1 MLRRVLIGLCVC
13 LALAALE
20 TAQAWA
26 RMGLNDALPPLSW
39 LPRIYLNT
47 LRAWLVLGALS
58 PLPLL
63 LARRCPP
70 LRPPLARAAL
80 VHLAGALGFFALH
93 VGLYALA
100 LLPGATASFEVLLVK
115 LFTSYAALDLLVYA
129 VLVGGV
135 EALRLSREAE
145 ARTVHAAQLEASLG
159 QARLEALRARLHPHF
174 LFNAMNAF
182 STLALAGRG
191 PEVAEGLARLAGLLR
206 AALDDRLAGE
216 IPLARELELADAY
229 LDVERLRF
237 ADRLRVAR
245 DVESGAL
252 AARVP
257 SLLLQPLLENALRHG
272 LGPRPEG
279 GQITLRARVEGEHL
293 TLAVED
299 DGFGFDA
306 GAREGIGLGL
316 VRERL
321 QRSYGAA
328 HRFEIATRDGGGT
341 AVCLRLPLR
350 SA

>member
-1 MLRRVLIGLCVC
+1 MLRRVLIGLCAC

-39 LPRIYLNT
+39 LPRLYFNT

-63 LARRCPP
+63 LARHFPP
-70 LRPPLARAAL
+70 LRPPLARTAL
-80 VHLAGALGFFALH
+80 VHVAGAVGFFALH
-93 VGLYALA
+93 VGLFALA
-100 LLPGATASFEVLLVK
+100 LLPGATAPFEVLLVK

-129 VLVGGV
+129 ALVGGV
-135 EALRLSREAE
+135 EALRLSHEAE
-145 ARTVHAAQLEASLG
+145 ARAVQAAQLEASLG

-191 PEVAEGLARLAGLLR
+191 AEVAEGLSRLAGLLR

-237 ADRLRVAR
+237 AERLRVVR
-245 DVESGAL
+245 DVEPATL

-257 SLLLQPLLENALRHG
+257 SLILQPLLENALRHG
-272 LGPRPEG
+272 LGPRPAG
-279 GQITLRARVEGEHL
+279 GTVTLRARVESGQL
-293 TLAVED
+293 TLAIED
-299 DGFGFDA
+299 DGVGCA
-306 GAREGIGLGL
+306 AAMAEGTGLGL

-321 QRSYGAA
+321 QRSYGRA
-328 HRFEIATRDGGGT
+328 HQFEIGTREGGGT
-341 AVCLRLPLR
+341 AVWLRLPLTT
-350 SA
+350 A